1 MNDTTKRYPRS
12 TAEAFADERYPAI
25 EHHRAPTSYQWPV
38 AIVLGIIL
46 AVIGY
51 HLYTVGTTALDEAMA
66 AKAARV
72 EAIEQAQ
79 AEKRK
84 QDAAQAMC
92 GGPESTPV
100 PLGGGM
106 YDCVNKRGFKQV
118 AK

>member
-1 MNDTTKRYPRS
+1 MKDSHMKTPRC
-12 TAEAFADERYPAI
+12 TEDGCWQLNADPIER
-25 EHHRAPTSYQWPV
+25 HHEPTSYQWPV

-51 HLYTVGTTALDEAMA
+51 HLYTVGKTALDEAMA
-66 AKAARV
+66 VEAAKV

-84 QDAAQAMC
+84 QAALQAMC
-92 GGPESTPV
+92 GGPESTPIH
-100 PLGGGM
+100 LGGGM